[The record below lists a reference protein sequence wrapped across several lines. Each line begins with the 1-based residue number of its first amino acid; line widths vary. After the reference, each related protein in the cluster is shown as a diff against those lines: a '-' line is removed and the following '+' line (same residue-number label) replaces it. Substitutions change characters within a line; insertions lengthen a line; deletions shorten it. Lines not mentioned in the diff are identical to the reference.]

1 MTFKIIS
8 GATWDAVCAAIMEPF
23 ALRDGMWISAHLSTV
38 ELDSRQFDADDSEV
52 WIDLDAFMSLLGM
65 LARPRPWI
73 EGFEPRAFG
82 RPVEEVNRIGRIVLG
97 EGWAGIGALT
107 LCAEGSQEGGLTVT
121 TAGELE
127 VCNAV

>member
-1 MTFKIIS
+1 MTFKMIS
-8 GATWDAVCAAIMEPF
+8 GATWDAVCSAIMEPF

-38 ELDSRQFDADDSEV
+38 ELDSRQFDAGDSEV
-52 WIDLDAFMSLLGM
+52 WIDLDAFMALLGM
-65 LARPRPWI
+65 LARPRPWV

-107 LCAEGSQEGGLTVT
+107 LCEPEPVRGALTVS
-121 TAGELE
+121 AVGALE
-127 VCNAV
+127 VMS